1 MAAKS
6 RSSRDQSVER
16 LYSREANAL
25 EAAEAML
32 AGGDVTKA
40 ELAGQ
45 LRELTGHYRGLLR
58 QTIKIT
64 TISDAAQ
71 LQLRRTSKELAEAV
85 DKVGKLNTVLQSLQ
99 LEKDEMFAM
108 AVHDLRSPLSGI
120 CGLAAIMQDPSL
132 SADEE
137 LRGMSGEV
145 SGLGN
150 NLLAMISDL
159 VDLYR
164 LESGGMVVKAEPS
177 NVRSLADT
185 LATSLSPNARRK
197 YITLLVKTG
206 GAVDQE
212 FPLDIEQFHRL
223 AGNLVSNA
231 IKYSPSSTTVTVRI
245 ELHHG
250 KLHLSVRDQG
260 PGISKADQTKLF
272 RKFTRLTARPTGG
285 ETSSGLGLA
294 IVKRLVQNLSGD
306 VWCESE
312 LGAGA
317 TFYVTLP
324 VTAP

>member
-1 MAAKS
+1 M
-6 RSSRDQSVER
+6 
-16 LYSREANAL
+16 
-25 EAAEAML
+25 
-32 AGGDVTKA
+32 
-40 ELAGQ
+40 
-45 LRELTGHYRGLLR
+45 
-58 QTIKIT
+58 
-64 TISDAAQ
+64 
-71 LQLRRTSKELAEAV
+71 
-85 DKVGKLNTVLQSLQ
+85 
-99 LEKDEMFAM
+99 
-108 AVHDLRSPLSGI
+108 
-120 CGLAAIMQDPSL
+120 
-132 SADEE
+132 
-137 LRGMSGEV
+137 
-145 SGLGN
+145 
-150 NLLAMISDL
+150 
-159 VDLYR
+159 
-164 LESGGMVVKAEPS
+164 
-177 NVRSLADT
+177 RSLADT